1 LCRLCLA
8 GSDRV
13 LPGSFLG
20 LASLTE
26 FLVSALRL
34 ASRLAK
40 LLLRLPEFALEVLQL
55 ALKPAN
61 LTLDSFDPVN
71 RGILRI
77 GHDR

>member
-1 LCRLCLA
+1 LCLA

-40 LLLRLPEFALEVLQL
+40 LLLLLPEFALELVQF
-55 ALKPAN
+55 AFQPAN
-61 LTLDSFDPVN
+61 LVLDSLDPID
-71 RGILRI
+71 RSILRI
-77 GHDR
+77 SRSRH